1 MLSWGLSTRDAG
13 VLDPSNT
20 AKTIFLPVI
29 CRSGGEGWVVRLEG
43 SIEYGLFTLSRI
55 CVESVANGVECL
67 VCGMREWV
75 GMERTNYLR
84 YPTS

>member
-1 MLSWGLSTRDAG
+1 M
-13 VLDPSNT
+13 
-20 AKTIFLPVI
+20 
-29 CRSGGEGWVVRLEG
+29 
-43 SIEYGLFTLSRI
+43 EYGLFTLSRI

-84 YPTS
+84 DPTS